1 LKCRYQ
7 NRRDIKT
14 GAAWGVPGGAWRV
27 PADWPGGVRHVGDV
41 SLVCCSRMEREKACP
56 GTAPWSGGER
66 ECPKRADPA
75 RDRVPIRG
83 ALADR
88 LVVAMKPVLGAVGV
102 ERRGRVVCGVVRSVN
117 QSVFWEELDGRAEV
131 VRKAV

>member
-1 LKCRYQ
+1 MTSKPGRL
-7 NRRDIKT
+7 
-14 GAAWGVPGGAWRV
+14 WVVPGSARRV

-41 SLVCCSRMEREKACP
+41 SLVCCSRTEREKACP

-88 LVVAMKPVLGAVGV
+88 LVVAMKLLLGAVGV
-102 ERRGRVVCGVVRSVN
+102 ERRGRVICGVVRLVN
-117 QSVFWEELDGRAEV
+117 RT
-131 VRKAV
+131 